1 GVLGFVVTIW
11 QWRASGFRPRLTAY
25 VDAPRAAIEVDIENR
40 GRGPGFVHHVA
51 VVDPRG
57 LETKVR
63 IEGYEKGFEAT
74 YLPGEATM
82 RLSVLPEE
90 FREEQQVFVDLGRRR
105 RFLVPEPVA
114 VALFRMKTVRPHAP

>member
-1 GVLGFVVTIW
+1 MLRDTDRDRAAEGRRVLLRLPGAVTPLASETTAWISAIATTAIGVLGFVVTIW

-57 LETKVR
+57 LE
-63 IEGYEKGFEAT
+63 
-74 YLPGEATM
+74 
-82 RLSVLPEE
+82 
-90 FREEQQVFVDLGRRR
+90 
-105 RFLVPEPVA
+105 
-114 VALFRMKTVRPHAP
+114 